1 MEPPVVLLAFL
12 IDAAFGDPPR
22 LYRAVPHPVAA
33 FGAAVA
39 ALDRRLN
46 REGTRRAA
54 RGAAAAA
61 GLVCAAAA
69 AGWAAECALAALP
82 GEWGEWTGGCAE
94 ALLASTLLAWR
105 GLHDAVAD
113 VARGLGESL
122 ARGRE
127 SVGVIVGRDPQA
139 LDAAGVARAAIESA
153 GENLND
159 GVVAPLF
166 WYALLG
172 LPGLAACKAVNTL
185 DSMIGHRTPRYAEFG
200 RFAARLDDAANWL
213 PARLTGA
220 LLCAVSARR
229 AAWTVMF
236 RDARRH
242 ASPNAGWPE
251 AALAGA
257 LGLSL
262 AGPRRYGAT
271 VLDAPWL
278 GAGRRAA
285 TPADIRA
292 ALTLH
297 RRAAAALALILAALW
312 TAGYA

>member
-1 MEPPVVLLAFL
+1 MEPPVILLAFL

-22 LYRAVPHPVAA
+22 LYRAVPHPIAA

-46 REGTRRAA
+46 RAGERRAA
-54 RGAAAAA
+54 RGAAAAT
-61 GLVCAAAA
+61 GLVCAAGAC
-69 AGWAAECALAALP
+69 GWAVERALAALP
-82 GEWGEWTGGCAE
+82 GEWAAACVE
-94 ALLASTLLAWR
+94 ALLASALLAWR
-105 GLHDAVAD
+105 GLHDAVAA
-113 VARGLGESL
+113 VARGLGQGVGQ
-122 ARGRE
+122 GRE
-127 SVGVIVGRDPQA
+127 TVRHIVGRDPQS

-166 WYALLG
+166 WYVLLG
-172 LPGLAACKAVNTL
+172 LPGLAACKAVSTL
-185 DSMIGHRTPRYAEFG
+185 DSMIGHRTPRHAEFG
-200 RFAARLDDAANWL
+200 RAAARLDDAANWL

-220 LLCAVSARR
+220 LLCLVSARR

-236 RDARRH
+236 RDARKH

-257 LGLSL
+257 LDLSL

-271 VLDAPWL
+271 LAAAPWL

-285 TPADIRA
+285 TPADIHA

-297 RRAAAALALILAALW
+297 RRAAAAITAFLAALW